1 MLLRERSYMHRL
13 LEEKL
18 PIAEVARRVGRS
30 RQTIYN
36 WLRQEE
42 DELVPARRASKLDPH
57 RGYIESRLER
67 YDLPATVLLEEI
79 RARGY
84 TGGITILRDLVATIK
99 QRHVR
104 RVVDRFET
112 EPGRQAQM
120 DWASCGTIWHRGRRR
135 RLSLFALVL
144 GYSRVIWARFV
155 ISEKRPVLME
165 LLEEAFSELGGVP
178 RELLVDNLKQVIA
191 VVRSGDTSAVVQTE
205 FADFAEHWGFEV
217 VACPPYW
224 PRAKGKVERA
234 IQYIKT
240 SFLEGRSFTDLEDL
254 NAQLRVWLAEAAN
267 VRLHGTTRMRP
278 VDRLAFDLER
288 MRSVEGLSGYPRA
301 LAGVR
306 QADHDGWIS
315 YGGVRYST
323 DPHILGARR
332 GTEVAVEVSTRGELF
347 IRHQGRLVGRHRL
360 QRSGSPPQDDSAHA
374 AARRQ
379 LRQRPPE
386 SRPRPKA
393 PRFEQRFPEAMEAL
407 VAQAPLV
414 EARALAAY
422 EGVH

>member
-1 MLLRERSYMHRL
+1 MHRL

-42 DELVPARRASKLDPH
+42 DEPKPAPRPSKLDEH

-67 YDLPATVLLEEI
+67 FDLPATVLLEEI

-84 TGGITILRDLVATIK
+84 TGGITILRDLVARIK

-120 DWASCGTIWHRGRRR
+120 DWASCGTIWHQGRRR
-135 RLSLFALVL
+135 RLSLFTLVL

-155 ISEKRPVLME
+155 VSEKRPVLME

-178 RELLVDNLKQVIA
+178 RELVVDNLKQVIA
-191 VVRSGDTSAVVQTE
+191 VVRSGDSPAVVQTE

-234 IQYIKT
+234 IQYIKG

-254 NAQLRVWLAEAAN
+254 NAQLRVWLAETAN
-267 VRLHGTTRMRP
+267 VRLHGTVRMRP
-278 VDRLAFDLER
+278 LDRLAFDLEG
-288 MRSVEGLSGYPRA
+288 MRSVEGLGGYPRA
-301 LAGVR
+301 VAAVR

-315 YGGVRYST
+315 YRGVRYST

-332 GTEVAVEVSTRGELF
+332 GMEVAVEVSTRGELI
-347 IRHQGRLVGRHRL
+347 IRHQGRLAGRHRL
-360 QRSGSPPQDDSAHA
+360 LPSGSPPQDDPAHA

-379 LRQRPPE
+379 LRQRPPQT
-386 SRPRPKA
+386 RPRSKA
-393 PRFEQRFPEAMEAL
+393 PRFEQRLPDELAAL
-407 VAQAPLV
+407 LAVAPLV
-414 EARALAAY
+414 EARGLAAY
-422 EGVH
+422 EGVR